1 MIVWI
6 NGPFGIGKTS
16 VARELALLLPEALVL
31 DPEQIGTFVRDLLPA
46 ELQEEDYQD
55 IALWR
60 ELTRHVADSVST
72 LYDRP
77 LIVPM
82 TLVVRDYFIE
92 IVGALQRSG
101 IDVRHFALLASRESV
116 LERHRGRS
124 DYEAWGEQQLDRCLA
139 ALREPAFAVHV
150 DTEEKSPTEIA
161 SEIAAGLAP

>member
-1 MIVWI
+1 MIIWI

-16 VARELALLLPEALVL
+16 VARELAVLLPDALVF
-31 DPEQIGTFVRDLLPA
+31 DPEQIGVFVRGLLPT
-46 ELQEEDYQD
+46 ELQEDDFQD

-60 ELTRHVADSVST
+60 ELTRHIADSIST

-101 IDVRHFALLASRESV
+101 IDVRHFTLLASRESI
-116 LERHRGRS
+116 LERHRGRA
-124 DYEAWGEQQLDRCLA
+124 DYEVWGEQQLDRCLA
-139 ALREPAFAVHV
+139 SLREPAFDVHV
-150 DTEEKSPTEIA
+150 DTEGKSPAEIA
-161 SEIAAGLAP
+161 GEIVAGLGT